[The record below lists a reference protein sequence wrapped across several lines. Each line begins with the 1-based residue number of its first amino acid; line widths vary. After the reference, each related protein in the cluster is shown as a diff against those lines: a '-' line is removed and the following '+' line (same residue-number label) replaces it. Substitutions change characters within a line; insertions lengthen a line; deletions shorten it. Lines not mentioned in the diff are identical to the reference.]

1 MSENTLI
8 GKPEIRV
15 DAWSKVTGQA
25 EYVADFPLEDVHFGY
40 IVRSPHPHA
49 SIRRIDPSKTLQ
61 MKGVLD
67 VITIKDVPGE
77 KIVGDIIPDRPVLAW
92 EKVRLVGEP
101 IAIVVATSKHIA
113 EHGGKAVEVE
123 YQPLVPVF
131 DPIQA
136 LEEGA
141 PRVHASGNLVSHIE
155 VQDGDTQ
162 AGFQQADMILEETFH
177 VPRIYPGYLEPEAAQ
192 AQWNPDGS
200 LTVWVSSQKPF
211 HDRHLICQALGLPE
225 EKVIVRVAT
234 VGGAFGGKEDSSLA
248 ILAALAAWKTKTTV
262 RLVNTREESLL
273 AHPKRHSGQVHYKAG
288 FKKDGTLVAM
298 QITSYLDTGAYASY
312 GPAVGQ
318 LHSEVLGGPYK
329 VPNVRVDTYVVYTNS
344 PIAGAMRG
352 FGAPQA
358 NFGTESLMDI
368 AAGKLGIHPIEL
380 RRKNIWRPGDRSYT
394 RVRINQAESL
404 QLSLDVAEKEYWR
417 LKNIPPAPG
426 KVSGVGLSLSVQTMG
441 LGYRVPDDSAHALE
455 WLPDGR
461 VRLYLG
467 APELGQGLMTV
478 AAQITADA
486 LGLSLNQIEIALLD
500 TSQVPDGGVSCAS
513 RMTYSVGNAAMMASR
528 QLIQALIEEAARLL
542 EVEPALLHY
551 EKGHLTRQ
559 DRPDLAP
566 IPASEITSR
575 LAENGQVLKRQA
587 VFSFPYGP
595 ETPDHLP
602 IGMPHVLF
610 CFGAHVIRVEV
621 DLELGT
627 IEPKEIVAIHDVGK
641 IINRATLEG
650 QVEGAISMGLGYA
663 LLEEMKLKPDG
674 TWVDNLTEYLL
685 PTIMDI
691 PPVIKV
697 IFLEVPEES
706 GPHGA
711 KGIGEMG
718 LTPVAS
724 AVANAIYDATGVRV
738 KAIPIRPEMIIKGK

>member
-8 GKPEIRV
+8 GKPATRI
-15 DAWSKVTGQA
+15 DAWSKVTGEA
-25 EYVADFPLEDVHFGY
+25 EYIADFPVKDVCFGFV
-40 IVRSPHPHA
+40 VRSPHPHA
-49 SIRRIDPSKTLQ
+49 LIRRIDPSKALQ
-61 MKGVLD
+61 IDGVLD
-67 VITIKDVPGE
+67 VITIEDVPGE
-77 KIVGDIIPDRPVLAW
+77 KIVGDIIPDRPVLAQ

-101 IAIVVATSKHIA
+101 VAIVVAKSKQIA
-113 EHGGKAVEVE
+113 EQGGRAITVD

-131 DPIQA
+131 DPVQA

-155 VQDGDTQ
+155 VQDGEIET
-162 AGFQQADMILEETFH
+162 GFQSADVILEETFY
-177 VPRIYPGYLEPEAAQ
+177 VPHIYPGYLEPEAAQ
-192 AQWNPDGS
+192 AQWSPDGS

-225 EKVIVRVAT
+225 EKVSVRVAT

-248 ILAALAAWKTKTTV
+248 ILAALAAWKTQTTV

-273 AHPKRHSGQVHYKAG
+273 AHPKRHSGQLHYKAG

-298 QITSYLDTGAYASY
+298 QVTSHLDTGAYASY

-318 LHSEVLGGPYK
+318 LHSEVVTGPYK

-344 PIAGAMRG
+344 PISGAMRG

-358 NFGTESLMDI
+358 NFAVESLMDI
-368 AAGKLGIHPIEL
+368 AAEELGIHPIEL

-404 QLSLDVAEKEYWR
+404 QLSLDIAEKEYQR
-417 LKNIPPAPG
+417 LKRVPATPG
-426 KVSGVGLSLSVQTMG
+426 KASGVGLSLSVQTMG
-441 LGYRVPDDSAHALE
+441 LGFRVPDDSAHALE
-455 WLPDGR
+455 WLPNGK
-461 VRLYLG
+461 VRLHLG

-478 AAQITADA
+478 AAQIAADA
-486 LGLSLNQIEIALLD
+486 LGLSLDQIEIAPLD

-513 RMTYSVGNAAMMASR
+513 RMTYSVGNAAIMASR
-528 QLIQALIEEAARLL
+528 QLIQALIQETATLL
-542 EVEPALLHY
+542 SVETAVLRY
-551 EKGHLTRQ
+551 EKGHVIRK
-559 DRPDLAP
+559 DRPDLPP
-566 IPASEITSR
+566 IPVAEITSR
-575 LAENGQVLKRQA
+575 LAENGKILKQQA

-621 DLELGT
+621 DPELGT

-641 IINRATLEG
+641 IINRAALEG

-663 LLEEMKLKPDG
+663 LMEEMKLKPDG
-674 TWVDNLTEYLL
+674 KWVDNLTEYLL
-685 PTIMDI
+685 PTIMDM
-691 PPVIKV
+691 PPVIKTV
-697 IFLEVPEES
+697 FLEIPEES

-724 AVANAIYDATGVRV
+724 AVANAVYDATGVRV
-738 KAIPIRPEMIIKGK
+738 KAIPIRPEAIIRSK